1 MARYV
6 IDASAAI
13 ELAEAG
19 YVPVTGDSLLAP
31 TLLRSEVLALLRRS
45 VTARERDEL
54 AARSLIAR
62 VDRLPIR
69 LLGDRVLRKTA
80 WRLAAELGLPDTF
93 AAEYLA
99 LTVLH
104 GDALVTDTP
113 ELYAGATADTTPAA
127 FHDITSGSNGAYS
140 AGPGWDACTGLGTPD
155 GTALLS
161 TLTSAG

>member
-1 MARYV
+1 MAHYV

-19 YVPVTGDSLLAP
+19 YVPAAGDSLLAP

-45 VTARERDEL
+45 VVSGERDEL
-54 AARSLIAR
+54 AARTLIAA

-69 LLGDRVLRKTA
+69 PLGDRVLRKTA
-80 WRLAAELGLPDTF
+80 WRLAAELGLADTF

-113 ELYAGATADTTPAA
+113 DAYPAA
-127 FHDITSGSNGAYS
+127 PVPLRTGA
-140 AGPGWDACTGLGTPD
+140 D
-155 GTALLS
+155 LLRP
-161 TLTSAG
+161 

>member
-1 MARYV
+1 MAHYV

-19 YVPVTGDSLLAP
+19 YVPAAGDSLLAP

-45 VTARERDEL
+45 VVAGERDDL
-54 AARSLIAR
+54 AARTLIAA

-80 WRLAAELGLPDTF
+80 WRLATELGLPDTF
-93 AAEYLA
+93 AAEYIA

-104 GDALVTDTP
+104 GDALVTDMP
-113 ELYAGATADTTPAA
+113 DVYVGASIPLRTGAD
-127 FHDITSGSNGAYS
+127 
-140 AGPGWDACTGLGTPD
+140 
-155 GTALLS
+155 LLRS
-161 TLTSAG
+161 